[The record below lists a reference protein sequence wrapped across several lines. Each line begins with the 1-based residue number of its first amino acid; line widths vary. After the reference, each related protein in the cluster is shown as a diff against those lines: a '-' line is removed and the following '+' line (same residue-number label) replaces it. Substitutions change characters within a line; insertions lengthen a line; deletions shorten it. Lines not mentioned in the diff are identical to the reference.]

1 MSLFTRSLLT
11 TSRISIS
18 PRYLA
23 IVGATVS
30 ATFLPHAASAADTCP
45 IPSYGTAH
53 PSPAPL
59 RAEGNYFKDS
69 AGRVVLLRG
78 VNATGDAKVPPFKT
92 LQDPAKLAP
101 LPGWGINTVRLLFTW
116 EAFEP
121 TRCNYDNSYL
131 NYYEQVVSQ
140 AEALGLNVIIDFH
153 QDAFSR
159 YSLGGCGEGFPSW
172 AVHSSI
178 ALKTPKND
186 SSCSGWGANMIFDTS
201 HHATW
206 SEFHKDS
213 EGAKTRYVAMV
224 KAVAD
229 RMSTHR
235 NVIGYELINEP
246 WGNDTE
252 LYNLYEAAGA
262 AIRDRDPERILFVPP
277 HALVSSGTPNNNI
290 PRQTFNNIVYSPH
303 FYDGSVVTLGVWFG
317 NSPSGSLNK
326 MLNKAKSWNAP
337 MLLGEYGANHT
348 VSNVANYMES
358 LYSWLDANFVSG
370 TQWNY
375 TPGWTSSK
383 KDGWNDENLSI
394 VDGSGNLRTKLFTP
408 RAYPQITAGTPVSFK
423 RNSKGFTYS
432 WNNETAKG
440 QTDIFL
446 PAGYSTGKYINYNG
460 TQASISCSINGQKMS
475 CIGMQSGLASVTL
488 TAP

>member
-1 MSLFTRSLLT
+1 MRKI
-11 TSRISIS
+11 SRFH
-18 PRYLA
+18 LA
-23 IVGATVS
+23 VVA
-30 ATFLPHAASAADTCP
+30 LASAAASVMLPNAQAVDTCP
-45 IPSYGTAH
+45 VPSYGTPH

-59 RAEGNYFKDS
+59 HVDGNYLKDA

-78 VNATGDAKVPPFKT
+78 VNATGDAKVPPFRALT
-92 LQDPAKLAP
+92 DTNKLNP
-101 LPGWGINTVRLLFTW
+101 LAGWGLNTVRLLFTW

-131 NYYEQVVSQ
+131 DYYEQVVQ
-140 AEALGLNVIIDFH
+140 AAEARGLKVIVDFH
-153 QDAFSR
+153 QDAYSR

-178 ALKTPKND
+178 GLQTPKND

-229 RMSTHR
+229 RMSTHA

-246 WGNDTE
+246 WGTDTE
-252 LYNLYEAAGA
+252 LYNLYEAVGA

-277 HALVSSGTPNNNI
+277 HALVSSGTPDNNI
-290 PRQTFNNIVYSPH
+290 PRSSFSNIVYSPH
-303 FYDGSVVTLGVWFG
+303 FYDGNVVMLGFWWG
-317 NSPSGSLNK
+317 NSPAGSLNK
-326 MLNKAKSWNAP
+326 MLNKAKSWSAP
-337 MLLGEYGANHT
+337 MLLGEYGANYS
-348 VSNVANYMES
+348 VSNAASYIES
-358 LYSWLDANFVSG
+358 LYTWLDANFVSG
-370 TQWNY
+370 TQWNW
-375 TPGWTSSK
+375 TPGWSSAK

-394 VDGSGNLRTKLFTP
+394 VDGNGNLRSKLFTP
-408 RAYPQITAGTPVSFK
+408 RPYPQITAGTPVSFK
-423 RNSKGFTYS
+423 RTSKGFTYS
-432 WNNETAKG
+432 WINNANQG
-440 QTDIFL
+440 QTEIFL
-446 PAGYSTGKYINYNG
+446 PAGYATGKAINYNG
-460 TQASISCSINGQKMS
+460 TAVSVSCSVSGQKLLCAS
-475 CIGMQSGLASVTL
+475 TQSGKASVTL

>member
-1 MSLFTRSLLT
+1 MIGT
-11 TSRISIS
+11 
-18 PRYLA
+18 A
-23 IVGATVS
+23 VS
-30 ATFLPHAASAADTCP
+30 AVLLPHAASAADSCP
-45 IPSYGTAH
+45 IPSYGTAN

-69 AGRVVLLRG
+69 KGRVVLLRG
-78 VNATGDAKVPPFKT
+78 VNATGDAKVPPFRT
-92 LQDPAKLAP
+92 LIDASKLDP

-131 NYYEQVVSQ
+131 DYYEQVVNA
-140 AEALGLNVIIDFH
+140 AEARGLNVIVDFH
-153 QDAFSR
+153 QDAYSR
-159 YSLGGCGEGFPSW
+159 YSLNGCGEGFPSW

-178 ALKTPKND
+178 GLKTPKND
-186 SSCSGWGANMIFDTS
+186 SSCSGWGANMIFDGS

-229 RMSTHR
+229 RMSQHR

-246 WGNDTE
+246 WGTDTE
-252 LYNLYEAAGA
+252 LKNFYEAVGA

-277 HALVSSGTPNNNI
+277 HALVSSGTPDNNI
-290 PRQTFNNIVYSPH
+290 PRVSFNNIVYSPH
-303 FYDGSVVTLGVWFG
+303 FYDGSVVTLGLWFG
-317 NSPSGSLNK
+317 NSPAGSLDK
-326 MLNKAKSWNAP
+326 MLKKAKSWNAP
-337 MLLGEYGANHT
+337 MLLGEYGANAT
-348 VSNVANYMES
+348 VGNVTNYMES

-370 TQWNY
+370 MQWNY
-375 TPGWTSSK
+375 TPGWTSGK

-394 VDGSGNLRTKLFTP
+394 VDGNGNLRTKLFTP
-408 RAYPQITAGTPVSFK
+408 RAYPQLTAGTPVSFK
-423 RNSKGFTYS
+423 RNSKGFTYK
-432 WNNETAKG
+432 WNNDATKG

-446 PAGYSTGKYINYNG
+446 PTNYTTGKYINYNG
-460 TQASISCSINGQKMS
+460 TQASISCSVNGQKMS
-475 CIGMQSGLASVTL
+475 CTGMQSGLASVTL